1 MTLTSEAINL
11 NNMTLTNIYLKL
23 SALLLLLA
31 LLSACGSS
39 RQIQE
44 DNARKQISESATNT
58 NAAQADSLYKIRPG
72 DEIEILVWEQEN
84 FNTSTTVA
92 NQGTIV
98 VPLIGEVKVTGLTKA
113 ELRRELSRKLSEY
126 IKGDVNLTV
135 SLRSIDNM
143 EVSVFGQVTQPD
155 NYQVVD
161 ETSIFKVLSMAG
173 GPSDDANIRRV
184 KIYRKSGDPNY
195 QTIDLTYYLDSGRM
209 DSTATVLP
217 GDIVYVPQRQN
228 VVREMSDFLRDVV
241 LLFGIFRV
249 IN

>member
-1 MTLTSEAINL
+1 MIMIHTI
-11 NNMTLTNIYLKL
+11 IKL
-23 SALLLLLA
+23 SAVFLLLTLI
-31 LLSACGSS
+31 SACGSS

-44 DNARKQISESATNT
+44 DNARRHISESNSRIV
-58 NAAQADSLYKIRPG
+58 QADSLYKIRPG

-84 FNTSTTVA
+84 FNTSATVG
-92 NQGTIV
+92 NQGNILI
-98 VPLIGEVKVTGLTKA
+98 PLIGDVKVTGFTQSQLKRHL
-113 ELRRELSRKLSEY
+113 ENRLSEY
-126 IKGDVNLTV
+126 IRGDVNLTV

-143 EVSVFGQVTQPD
+143 EVSVFGRVADPD

-173 GPSDDANIRRV
+173 GPSEEANLRRV
-184 KIYRKSGDPNY
+184 KIYRKTGDRNY
-195 QTIDLTYYLDSGRM
+195 DTIDLTYYLDNGRM
-209 DSTATVLP
+209 DEAAMVLP
-217 GDIVYVPQRQN
+217 GDVVYVPQRQN